1 MQENNLNKL
10 FIALVIFG
18 FLIDMVFGS
27 DINPLLNQIGTS
39 AETASKQIFKVAA
52 IISKTIGVV
61 YLVALGVGALFARQQ
76 MKDHIW
82 LIVGS
87 AIILTIVIGVSES
100 LS

>member
-1 MQENNLNKL
+1 MQENNLHKL
-10 FIALVIFG
+10 FWIFIIFG
-18 FLIDMVFGS
+18 FLIDVVFGTGTN
-27 DINPLLNQIGTS
+27 DIMNQIGKS
-39 AETASKQIFKVAA
+39 AEDASKQIFGVAA

-87 AIILTIVIGVSES
+87 AIVLTIVISVCQA